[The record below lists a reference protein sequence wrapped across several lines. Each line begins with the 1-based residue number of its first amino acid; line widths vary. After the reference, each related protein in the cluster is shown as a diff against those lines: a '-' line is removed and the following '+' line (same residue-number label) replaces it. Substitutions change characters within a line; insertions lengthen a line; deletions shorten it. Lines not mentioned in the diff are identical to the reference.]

1 MTMPPKRSP
10 KGKPF
15 CISVAAGRKVVRNSV
30 FLLVFTNTAS
40 RERDMAQHSEAGN
53 WRQALSGNVFALG
66 LVSFFTDFSSEMIYP
81 LLPVFFTGLVAPAT
95 AAVYIGL
102 MDGLAESVS
111 SLLKMYSGRL
121 SDRLGRRKALA
132 LVGYGISSL
141 GRPLTALAMAGWH
154 VVALR
159 FVDRVGKGIRTSPRD
174 AMLSR
179 SVAPGMRGLAFSFH
193 RMMDHAGAVAGP
205 VVAMA
210 FLYLHLGRSLLWHQ
224 GNGAAGPEEMQA
236 LRWLFG
242 LALLPALA
250 ALAALKT
257 GVTETAPGSGAAEG
271 GGPEEGDLLW
281 TPRFALYLSSVTLFA
296 LGNSSDLFLIF
307 YARTRFGLG
316 LGYMI
321 VLWVF
326 LHLAKVVF
334 SLPGGRFADRFGR
347 RLAILLGWLI
357 YVLIY
362 LALPRVGSFGP
373 VWLLLLVYGLYYGLT
388 EGAERALVSDY
399 APVGHWGQAYGW
411 YHGMVG
417 LAALPASLLFG
428 LFWAELGA
436 RTAFTISAV
445 LAAAAALVLA
455 VLQWRT
461 TPGKA

>member
-1 MTMPPKRSP
+1 
-10 KGKPF
+10 
-15 CISVAAGRKVVRNSV
+15 
-30 FLLVFTNTAS
+30 
-40 RERDMAQHSEAGN
+40 MAQPTEPGN
-53 WRQALSGNVFALG
+53 WRLALSGNVFALG

-81 LLPVFFTGLVAPAT
+81 LLPAFFTGLVAPAT

-121 SDRLGRRKALA
+121 SDRLGRRKTLV

-141 GRPLTALAMAGWH
+141 GRPLTALAMAGWQ

-174 AMLSR
+174 ALLSR
-179 SVAPGMRGLAFSFH
+179 SVAPGMRGVAFSFH
-193 RMMDHAGAVAGP
+193 RMMDHAGAVVGP
-205 VVAMA
+205 VAAMV
-210 FLYLHLGRSLLWHQ
+210 FLSLLLGRSLLWQQ
-224 GNGAAGPEEMQA
+224 GDGPAGPEEMQA

-242 LALLPALA
+242 LALIPALA
-250 ALAALKT
+250 ALLALKT
-257 GVTETAPGSGAAEG
+257 GVTEPAAGPEAADEAGQAEG
-271 GGPEEGDLLW
+271 GLLW
-281 TPRFALYLSSVTLFA
+281 TPRFALYLASVTLFA

-326 LHLAKVVF
+326 LHLAKVAF

-347 RLAILLGWLI
+347 RLSILLGWLI
-357 YVLIY
+357 YVLVY
-362 LALPRVGSFGP
+362 LGLPRVVSFGP
-373 VWLLLLVYGLYYGLT
+373 VWLLLLAYGLYYGLT

-411 YHGMVG
+411 YHGLVG

-436 RTAFTISAV
+436 RTAFSISAS
-445 LAAAAALVLA
+445 LAAAAAVLLA
-455 VLQWRT
+455 ALQWRSA
-461 TPGKA
+461 PGQA